1 MFELIY
7 RWIDI
12 LWLPLAFFL
21 VHKQHRWW
29 SLALVASCMM
39 VMRLQVEIIE
49 STGFNFGF
57 LGLSGLHAHTRGL
70 IVYSVFY
77 IILLILAHFSPNTR
91 GVVFMAAC
99 LGIFFMAFFTSMIFM
114 CL

>member
-21 VHKQHRWW
+21 VQRHQRWW
-29 SLALVASCMM
+29 AIGFIVSSML

-57 LGLSGLHAHTRGL
+57 LGLSQLQAHTRG
-70 IVYSVFY
+70 IFVYSFFY
-77 IILLILAHFSPNTR
+77 TLFLIFTHFSPNTR
-91 GVVFMAAC
+91 GVMLMATC
-99 LGIFFMAFFTSMIFM
+99 LTLFFMAFFSSMLFM